1 MQNLPTGSRSPSHK
15 GSFMHNALDALQSA
29 QTDLRNQIECAP
41 TRREME
47 QVMLART
54 HIEEAVGL
62 LNTIKP
68 KSSIGSK
75 AFVQTRTARGHRGA
89 KAAIMRRRLAS

>member
-29 QTDLRNQIECAP
+29 QTDLRNQMECAP

-54 HIEEAVGL
+54 HLEEAVGL

-75 AFVQTRTARGHRGA
+75 AFVQTRKARGHR
-89 KAAIMRRRLAS
+89 RRGSSHNATRLAS

>member
-1 MQNLPTGSRSPSHK
+1 MQNLATGSRSPSHK

-29 QTDLRNQIECAP
+29 QTDLRNQMECAP

-62 LNTIKP
+62 LNTIAP
-68 KSSIGSK
+68 KSNIGLK
-75 AFVQTRTARGHRGA
+75 VFVQTRKARGHR
-89 KAAIMRRRLAS
+89 RRGSSHNATRLAS